1 MEKVSDTCSVENQL
15 TGNPG
20 SRACRCATPP
30 SSPRRSLRA
39 SSASGG
45 GGPGS
50 ASPAAQRRF
59 FDRASD
65 TSSGFSVFRF
75 FGFLVLLWSLVSG
88 LWSFPT
94 VYAEPRTAKVAGQF
108 YPDDPQQLRAL
119 ITHLLEQYPAPDPVS
134 PKPRALI
141 LPHAGYSYSGPVA
154 ARGFREI
161 QGRRYDAVVVVG
173 FMHRQQF
180 AGTSADDREAYRTPL
195 GTIPVDLDAVS
206 FLGTQP
212 GLHHQ
217 EEAHESPEHSL
228 EVMLP
233 FLQVA
238 LGDFHLVPLL
248 MGSWQE
254 QDAEQLAAALA
265 GLAAH
270 GDYLFVFS
278 TDLSHYHPYEDAVKR
293 DERTTAAMTFETA
306 RAVGR
311 LFVAGAVEA
320 CGRGPITAGL
330 SLAERLGYLQRRLL
344 LYENSGDTTGE
355 TSRVVGYAA
364 IGMYARTPLETQ
376 EHISAAAGQ
385 ALVRAA
391 RAVISAHLSGQP
403 APPSLGLDA
412 YPELARDQGLFVTLR
427 KHGELRGCIGRI
439 ENHEVPLAQLLPAVA
454 LDAALRDPR
463 FPPVSKEEL
472 SEITVEAS
480 VLTPPAPI
488 RSPQEIVAGRDGV
501 VLTAGQ
507 HSGVFL
513 PQVWRETG
521 WTRVEFLR
529 ELASQ
534 KAGLD
539 PDAWRQAA
547 LFTFQD
553 QAFEEEP

>member
-1 MEKVSDTCSVENQL
+1 MKKILFRVSWVLCL
-15 TGNPG
+15 
-20 SRACRCATPP
+20 A
-30 SSPRRSLRA
+30 SL
-39 SSASGG
+39 SSAV
-45 GGPGS
+45 
-50 ASPAAQRRF
+50 SPV
-59 FDRASD
+59 
-65 TSSGFSVFRF
+65 VF
-75 FGFLVLLWSLVSG
+75 
-88 LWSFPT
+88 
-94 VYAEPRTAKVAGQF
+94 AEPRTAKVAGEF

-119 ITHLLEQYPAPDPVS
+119 ITHLLDQYPAPDPAS

-141 LPHAGYSYSGPVA
+141 LPHAGYPYSGPVA

-180 AGTSADDREAYRTPL
+180 AGTSVDDREAYRTPL
-195 GTIPVDLDAVS
+195 GTIPVDLGAVA
-206 FLGTQP
+206 FLTTRP

-238 LGDFHLVPLL
+238 LGNFHLVPLL
-248 MGSWQE
+248 MGSWE
-254 QDAEQLAAALA
+254 EEDSEPLAAALT
-265 GLAAH
+265 GLAAR
-270 GDYLFVFS
+270 GDYLFLFS
-278 TDLSHYHPYEDAVKR
+278 TDLSHYHPYEEAVKR
-293 DERTTAAMTFETA
+293 DERTTAALTFETA
-306 RAVGR
+306 KAVHR
-311 LFVAGAVEA
+311 LFGVGAVEA
-320 CGRGPITAGL
+320 CGHGPITAGL

-344 LYENSGDTTGE
+344 LYKNSGDTTHDA
-355 TSRVVGYAA
+355 SRVVGYAA
-364 IGMYARTPLETQ
+364 IGMYERPGFTAQ
-376 EHISAAAGQ
+376 EQISVAAGQ

-412 YPELARDQGLFVTLR
+412 YPELAREQGLFVTLR

-439 ENHEVPLAQLLPAVA
+439 ENHQIPLAQLLPDVA

-472 SEITVEAS
+472 GEITVEAS
-480 VLTPPAPI
+480 VLTSPTPI
-488 RSPQEIVAGRDGV
+488 RNAGEIVAGRDGV
-501 VLTAGQ
+501 VLTRAD

-513 PQVWRETG
+513 PQVWHETG

-539 PDAWRQAA
+539 PDAWRQAQ

-553 QAFEEEP
+553 QAFEEGR

>member
-1 MEKVSDTCSVENQL
+1 MVLFCS
-15 TGNPG
+15 
-20 SRACRCATPP
+20 PP
-30 SSPRRSLRA
+30 
-39 SSASGG
+39 
-45 GGPGS
+45 
-50 ASPAAQRRF
+50 
-59 FDRASD
+59 
-65 TSSGFSVFRF
+65 
-75 FGFLVLLWSLVSG
+75 LLH
-88 LWSFPT
+88 
-94 VYAEPRTAKVAGQF
+94 AEPRTAKVAGEF

-119 ITHLLEQYPAPDPVS
+119 ITRLLEQSPAPDPAG

-141 LPHAGYSYSGPVA
+141 LPHAGYPYSGPVA

-180 AGTSADDREAYRTPL
+180 AGTSVDDREAYRTPL
-195 GTIPVDLDAVS
+195 GTIPVDLGAVA
-206 FLGTQP
+206 FLTAQP

-217 EEAHESPEHSL
+217 EAAHESPEHSL

-233 FLQVA
+233 FLQIA
-238 LGDFHLVPLL
+238 LGDFRLVPLL
-248 MGSWQE
+248 MGSWE
-254 QDAEQLAAALA
+254 EEDSEPLAAALT
-265 GLAAH
+265 GLAAR
-270 GDYLFVFS
+270 GDYLFLFS
-278 TDLSHYHPYEDAVKR
+278 TDLSHYHPYEDALKR
-293 DERTTAAMTFETA
+293 DERTTAAVTFETA
-306 RAVGR
+306 RAVHR
-311 LFVAGAVEA
+311 LFGAGAVEA

-344 LYENSGDTTGE
+344 LYKNSGDTTGE

-364 IGMYARTPLETQ
+364 IGMYARPPREAQ
-376 EHISAAAGQ
+376 EQVSAAAGQ

-391 RAVISAHLSGQP
+391 RAVISAHLSGRP
-403 APPSLGLDA
+403 DPPSGLGLDA

-439 ENHEVPLAQLLPAVA
+439 ENHETPLAQLLPDVA

-472 SEITVEAS
+472 GEITVEAS
-480 VLTPPAPI
+480 VLTPPTPI
-488 RSPQEIVAGRDGV
+488 RDAGEIVAGRDGV
-501 VLTAGQ
+501 VLTRGD

-539 PDAWRQAA
+539 PDAWQQAQ
-547 LFTFQD
+547 LLTFQD
-553 QAFEEEP
+553 QAFEEEH